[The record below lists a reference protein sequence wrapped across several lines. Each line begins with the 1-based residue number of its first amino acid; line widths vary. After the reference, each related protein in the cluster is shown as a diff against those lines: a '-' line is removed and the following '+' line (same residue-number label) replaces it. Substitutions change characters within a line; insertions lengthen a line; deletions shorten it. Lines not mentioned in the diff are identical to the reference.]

1 MTVAAD
7 MPMSPGTPFQP
18 AVVESAREMMWLY
31 PSSATLVLPRLN
43 DQEEQEIANLIQDK
57 RRAYVTIKRDV
68 SVATSNWKLV
78 GSKKTFNIWQLHIK
92 SPNALGMQAFFYKAV
107 LPPELKIKIYSGQK
121 GVTSHI
127 DEYLGDTST
136 DPQNFWVTRV
146 PGDTIVIEV
155 WISQDSNLK
164 PNTFPFEIKSIN
176 HYFRDVNGDLPSHSL
191 HSEQQ
196 AQQAQQGEQA
206 QQLQQTVCS
215 VSNNTCNFGD
225 DTNVHRAIA
234 NMLYTDSQGQT
245 SRCTG
250 SFLNNGNTTTNTEL
264 YFLTAFHCIY
274 PGFSQNTQRGS
285 DVDAQIYNSRSSC
298 SLNSASESDQ
308 LVGNDVKFI
317 AASEAADWAL
327 LWVNKSTLQRAD
339 GSLFGAIS
347 PTLLGWTS
355 GRLADG
361 STLETLHHAR
371 STLQNYAQFEFTAI
385 ANARAIDYEDRAR
398 SFFDSCQNIAGCTHY
413 GITAR
418 TGGILGGASGSLL
431 WNPRYQVR
439 AVLTHGQDNQ
449 CVGYASRFDKIY
461 EDGRVSCALDQG
473 NGYYPQNTSNCDDAA
488 RPAYSNTPPSS
499 RLSGLSLSTGTLH
512 PSFDGSILRYFAA
525 VPNNT
530 RQLTLRFNTDNSEA
544 NITVN
549 NDPVTTTA
557 TIFLSHGNNTISV
570 GVQTKDSNRL
580 NVYTIDIV
588 RLAQRNFNPLGTWE
602 TTAIEDINSQCA
614 FFPNLSTDDFDT
626 IGREY
631 DIVRTST
638 GLNFLDRVDSET
650 YTEIG
655 RQIPNRYR
663 LQHTERISIFEQDS
677 TLTAEQTETIDFIL
691 IADEEVIG
699 AGVTTINVTNFEDIS
714 CLITYTVRAKKAA
727 TSTAMLK
734 DISLSAGTLNL
745 AFTGVVRDYSATVD
759 SDVSQLGI
767 NIETSHVNQSIT
779 INGIAIPRRFNFSQ
793 LISSTVPLSVGSN
806 TIVIGVTSADSISTS
821 TYTLQATRQSPALTG
836 LSLSAGTLNPSFN
849 RERFQYAAT
858 VDSDVGRITLT
869 PTANSARHRITIT
882 ANGRSATGNVA
893 PLNVGDNTIVIS
905 VSTQDNQ
912 GTIRYT
918 LVVTRL
924 EPCLTALSLSPG
936 LLSPTFGNPNRC
948 GNASTRYTATVASD
962 VEQITLSPIANSARH
977 RITITANGRSVAG
990 NSVPLN
996 VGNNNITISV
1006 STRDNQGTI
1015 RYTLVV
1021 TRLDPCLTVL
1031 SSSPGSISPT
1041 FGNPNQC
1048 VNASTRYTATVA
1060 SDTEQITLTPTAN
1073 SARHR
1078 VFITANGI
1086 SITGNVASLNVGD
1099 NTIVIS
1105 VSTRDNK
1112 ATARYTLVVTRLEPC
1127 LTALSL
1133 SSGSLSPAFGN
1144 PNQCGNASTR
1154 YTATVDSDIE
1164 RITLTPTANGAAHR
1178 VSMTANGISITGN
1191 SVPVNVG
1198 NNSIVIS
1205 VSTRDNQAT
1214 TRYTLVVTRSEPCLT
1229 ALSLSSGSL
1238 SPTFERCSDGTVN
1251 YSAIVRNDVSQ
1262 IVITATADRP
1272 AHTITFNDNQ
1282 NSTVP
1287 LSVGD
1292 NTITVSVITADG
1304 MARKNYNLVI
1314 RRLSTATLT
1323 GLAVGANSQMLKL
1336 NPDFSLINLDY
1347 RVSIE
1352 NTMTTV
1358 TMMPTASAGRTIRIR
1373 YTPDDGTA
1381 INRLVASGD
1390 TITIA
1395 PLFFGTNDVHI
1406 DVMHNGATERYSL
1419 TMTIGIKLRIKLF
1432 LEGALQ

>member
-1 MTVAAD
+1 M
-7 MPMSPGTPFQP
+7 
-18 AVVESAREMMWLY
+18 
-31 PSSATLVLPRLN
+31 
-43 DQEEQEIANLIQDK
+43 
-57 RRAYVTIKRDV
+57 
-68 SVATSNWKLV
+68 
-78 GSKKTFNIWQLHIK
+78 
-92 SPNALGMQAFFYKAV
+92 
-107 LPPELKIKIYSGQK
+107 
-121 GVTSHI
+121 TSHI
-127 DEYLGDTST
+127 GEYLGDTST
-136 DPQNFWVTRV
+136 DTQNFWVTRV

-413 GITAR
+413 GIRAR
-418 TGGILGGASGSLL
+418 TGGIDSGASGSLL

-473 NGYYPQNTSNCDDAA
+473 NRYYPQNTSNCDNAA
-488 RPAYSNTPPSS
+488 RPVYSE
-499 RLSGLSLSTGTLH
+499 RSLATL
-512 PSFDGSILRYFAA
+512 I
-525 VPNNT
+525 
-530 RQLTLRFNTDNSEA
+530 
-544 NITVN
+544 
-549 NDPVTTTA
+549 
-557 TIFLSHGNNTISV
+557 
-570 GVQTKDSNRL
+570 
-580 NVYTIDIV
+580 
-588 RLAQRNFNPLGTWE
+588 
-602 TTAIEDINSQCA
+602 
-614 FFPNLSTDDFDT
+614 
-626 IGREY
+626 
-631 DIVRTST
+631 
-638 GLNFLDRVDSET
+638 
-650 YTEIG
+650 
-655 RQIPNRYR
+655 
-663 LQHTERISIFEQDS
+663 
-677 TLTAEQTETIDFIL
+677 
-691 IADEEVIG
+691 
-699 AGVTTINVTNFEDIS
+699 
-714 CLITYTVRAKKAA
+714 
-727 TSTAMLK
+727 
-734 DISLSAGTLNL
+734 DISLSEGMFNST
-745 AFTGVVRDYSATVD
+745 FTDIVRDYFATVD
-759 SDVSQLGI
+759 SDVSQLRI
-767 NIETSHVNQSIT
+767 NIETSHINQSVT
-779 INGIAIPRRFNFSQ
+779 INGSAVSSRFSRF
-793 LISSTVPLSVGSN
+793 ISSTVPLSVGNN
-806 TIVIGVTSADSISTS
+806 TIVIGVTSADNISTS
-821 TYTLQATRQSPALTG
+821 TYTLQVTRRSPALTR
-836 LSLSAGTLNPSFN
+836 LSLSSGTLNPSFN
-849 RERFQYAAT
+849 RERFRYATT
-858 VDSDVGRITLT
+858 VASNVGRITLT
-869 PTANSARHRITIT
+869 PIADSVRHRIAIT
-882 ANGRSATGNVA
+882 ANGRSITGNVA

-905 VSTQDNQ
+905 VSTRDNQ
-912 GTIRYT
+912 GTMRYT

-936 LLSPTFGNPNRC
+936 SLSPT
-948 GNASTRYTATVASD
+948 
-962 VEQITLSPIANSARH
+962 
-977 RITITANGRSVAG
+977 
-990 NSVPLN
+990 
-996 VGNNNITISV
+996 
-1006 STRDNQGTI
+1006 
-1015 RYTLVV
+1015 
-1021 TRLDPCLTVL
+1021 
-1031 SSSPGSISPT
+1031 
-1041 FGNPNQC
+1041 
-1048 VNASTRYTATVA
+1048 
-1060 SDTEQITLTPTAN
+1060 
-1073 SARHR
+1073 
-1078 VFITANGI
+1078 
-1086 SITGNVASLNVGD
+1086 
-1099 NTIVIS
+1099 
-1105 VSTRDNK
+1105 
-1112 ATARYTLVVTRLEPC
+1112 
-1127 LTALSL
+1127 
-1133 SSGSLSPAFGN
+1133 FGN

-1164 RITLTPTANGAAHR
+1164 QIALTPTANSARHRISIIANGNSIAGNVAPLNVGNNNITVSVSTRDNQGTIRYTLVVTRSEPCLTALSLSPGSLSPTFGNPSQCGNASTRYAATVASDTEQITLTPTANSARHGVFITANGISITGNAAPVNVGDNTIVISVSTRDNQATARYTLIVTRLEPCLTALSLSSGSLSPTFGNPSQCGNASTQYTASVDSDIERITLTTTANGAAHR
-1178 VSMTANGISITGN
+1178 VSITANGISITGN

-1198 NNSIVIS
+1198 DNTIVIS

-1229 ALSLSSGSL
+1229 ALSLSSGLL

-1262 IVITATADRP
+1262 IVITATADRS
-1272 AHTITFNDNQ
+1272 AHTITFNDSQ

-1323 GLAVGANSQMLKL
+1323 GLAVEANSQMLEL

-1347 RVSIE
+1347 RASIE

-1358 TMMPTASAGRTIRIR
+1358 TMMPTASAGRTIRVR
-1373 YTPDDGTA
+1373 YTPDIGTA
-1381 INRLVASGD
+1381 INRLVTSGD

-1395 PLFFGTNDVHI
+1395 PLFFGTNDVYI
-1406 DVMHNGATERYSL
+1406 DVMHNGATEIYSL

>member
-1 MTVAAD
+1 MRKYLRVILSVIGLFVATTLETNAFISV
-7 MPMSPGTPFQP
+7 MNLGKTSSSSVFFKSIAM
-18 AVVESAREMMWLY
+18 ESAEKITHIY
-31 PSSATLVLPRLN
+31 PSSKTQIGQAADNTEMDTLIGYAVQQTQRNFNPVGTWRVTTLENTGFRCSNQIRRAIPNISVDDVFDFSQTNIEYDAVIRTNRLN
-43 DQEEQEIANLIQDK
+43 LINRETLAVYTETRRHPPNRYILRNTQSFSVNVNNQLVQISGRDTVDLTLSSNEEVAGTGIATVVI
-57 RRAYVTIKRDV
+57 
-68 SVATSNWKLV
+68 
-78 GSKKTFNIWQLHIK
+78 GSESFN
-92 SPNALGMQAFFYKAV
+92 
-107 LPPELKIKIYSGQK
+107 
-121 GVTSHI
+121 
-127 DEYLGDTST
+127 
-136 DPQNFWVTRV
+136 
-146 PGDTIVIEV
+146 
-155 WISQDSNLK
+155 
-164 PNTFPFEIKSIN
+164 
-176 HYFRDVNGDLPSHSL
+176 
-191 HSEQQ
+191 
-196 AQQAQQGEQA
+196 
-206 QQLQQTVCS
+206 CS
-215 VSNNTCNFGD
+215 VT
-225 DTNVHRAIA
+225 
-234 NMLYTDSQGQT
+234 YT
-245 SRCTG
+245 
-250 SFLNNGNTTTNTEL
+250 
-264 YFLTAFHCIY
+264 
-274 PGFSQNTQRGS
+274 
-285 DVDAQIYNSRSSC
+285 
-298 SLNSASESDQ
+298 
-308 LVGNDVKFI
+308 I
-317 AASEAADWAL
+317 AA
-327 LWVNKSTLQRAD
+327 KK
-339 GSLFGAIS
+339 IS
-347 PTLLGWTS
+347 
-355 GRLADG
+355 
-361 STLETLHHAR
+361 
-371 STLQNYAQFEFTAI
+371 F
-385 ANARAIDYEDRAR
+385 
-398 SFFDSCQNIAGCTHY
+398 
-413 GITAR
+413 
-418 TGGILGGASGSLL
+418 
-431 WNPRYQVR
+431 
-439 AVLTHGQDNQ
+439 
-449 CVGYASRFDKIY
+449 
-461 EDGRVSCALDQG
+461 
-473 NGYYPQNTSNCDDAA
+473 
-488 RPAYSNTPPSS
+488 S
-499 RLSGLSLSTGTLH
+499 RLSSLSLSTGTLH
-512 PSFDGSILRYFAA
+512 PSFDGSISRYFAA

-530 RQLTLRFNTDNSEA
+530 RQITLRFNTEDSAA

-549 NDPVTTTA
+549 DDPVTRTA
-557 TIFLSHGNNTISV
+557 TILLGQVNNTITV
-570 GVQTKDSNRL
+570 NVQTTGGTRST
-580 NVYTIDIV
+580 YTINII

-602 TTAIEDINSQCA
+602 TTAIENINSQCL
-614 FFPNLSTDDFDT
+614 FLPDISTDFFDP

-631 DIVRTST
+631 DVVMTST
-638 GLNFLDRVDSET
+638 GLNLIDRVDSET
-650 YTEIG
+650 STEAG

-663 LQHTERISIFEQDS
+663 FQYTERGSISVEGRTF
-677 TLTAEQTETIDFIL
+677 TAEETDTIDFIL

-699 AGVTTINVTNFEDIS
+699 LVVATIKVTNFEDIP

-727 TSTAMLK
+727 ISTAMLE
-734 DISLSAGTLNL
+734 DISLSAGTLNS
-745 AFTGVVRDYSATVD
+745 AFTGAVRDYSATVD

-767 NIETSHVNQSIT
+767 NIETSHVNQSVT
-779 INGIAIPRRFNFSQ
+779 INGSAVSSRFSRF
-793 LISSTVPLSVGSN
+793 ISSTVPLSVGSN
-806 TIVIGVTSADSISTS
+806 TIVIGVTSADDTSAS
-821 TYTLQATRQSPALTG
+821 TYTLQVTRRSPALTR

-849 RERFQYAAT
+849 RGRFRYAAT
-858 VDSDVGRITLT
+858 VDSDVEQITLT

-882 ANGRSATGNVA
+882 ANGRAISGNVA
-893 PLNVGDNTIVIS
+893 PVNVGDNNIVIS

-912 GTIRYT
+912 GKIRYT

-962 VEQITLSPIANSARH
+962 VEQITLSPIANSVRH

-996 VGNNNITISV
+996 VGNNNIAVSV

-1021 TRLDPCLTVL
+1021 TRSEPCLTAL
-1031 SSSPGSISPT
+1031 SLSPGSLSPT

-1048 VNASTRYTATVA
+1048 GNASTRYTATVA

-1086 SITGNVASLNVGD
+1086 SITGNAAPVNVGN

-1133 SSGSLSPAFGN
+1133 SSGSLSPTFGN
-1144 PNQCGNASTR
+1144 PNQCSNATIR
-1154 YTATVDSDIE
+1154 YAATVDSDIE

-1178 VSMTANGISITGN
+1178 ISMTANGISITGN

-1198 NNSIVIS
+1198 DNTIAIS

-1214 TRYTLVVTRSEPCLT
+1214 TRYILVVTRSEPCLT

-1262 IVITATADRP
+1262 IVITATADRS
-1272 AHTITFNDNQ
+1272 ANTIAFNDSQ

-1323 GLAVGANSQMLKL
+1323 GLAVEANSQMLEL

-1358 TMMPTASAGRTIRIR
+1358 TMMPTASAGRTIRVR
-1373 YTPDDGTA
+1373 YTPDSGTA

-1395 PLFFGTNDVHI
+1395 PLFFGTNDVYI
-1406 DVMHNGATERYSL
+1406 DVMHNGATEIYSL
-1419 TMTIGIKLRIKLF
+1419 TAIIGIKLRIKLF

>member
-1 MTVAAD
+1 MNLGKTSSSSVFFKSIA
-7 MPMSPGTPFQP
+7 M
-18 AVVESAREMMWLY
+18 ESAEKITHIY
-31 PSSATLVLPRLN
+31 PSSKTQIGQAVDNTEMDTYISYGVQQTQRNFNPVGTWRVTTLENTGFRCSNQIRRAVPNISVDDVFDFPQTNIEYDAVIRTNRLN
-43 DQEEQEIANLIQDK
+43 LINRETLAVYTETRRHPPNRYILRNTGSLSVNVDNQLIQI
-57 RRAYVTIKRDV
+57 AGRDTV
-68 SVATSNWKLV
+68 DLTLSSDEEVAGTGTATAEVV
-78 GSKKTFNIWQLHIK
+78 GF
-92 SPNALGMQAFFYKAV
+92 A
-107 LPPELKIKIYSGQK
+107 
-121 GVTSHI
+121 
-127 DEYLGDTST
+127 
-136 DPQNFWVTRV
+136 
-146 PGDTIVIEV
+146 
-155 WISQDSNLK
+155 
-164 PNTFPFEIKSIN
+164 
-176 HYFRDVNGDLPSHSL
+176 SL
-191 HSEQQ
+191 N
-196 AQQAQQGEQA
+196 
-206 QQLQQTVCS
+206 CS
-215 VSNNTCNFGD
+215 VT
-225 DTNVHRAIA
+225 
-234 NMLYTDSQGQT
+234 YTIEAKKI
-245 SRCTG
+245 
-250 SFLNNGNTTTNTEL
+250 SF
-264 YFLTAFHCIY
+264 
-274 PGFSQNTQRGS
+274 
-285 DVDAQIYNSRSSC
+285 
-298 SLNSASESDQ
+298 
-308 LVGNDVKFI
+308 
-317 AASEAADWAL
+317 
-327 LWVNKSTLQRAD
+327 
-339 GSLFGAIS
+339 
-347 PTLLGWTS
+347 
-355 GRLADG
+355 
-361 STLETLHHAR
+361 
-371 STLQNYAQFEFTAI
+371 
-385 ANARAIDYEDRAR
+385 
-398 SFFDSCQNIAGCTHY
+398 
-413 GITAR
+413 
-418 TGGILGGASGSLL
+418 
-431 WNPRYQVR
+431 
-439 AVLTHGQDNQ
+439 
-449 CVGYASRFDKIY
+449 
-461 EDGRVSCALDQG
+461 
-473 NGYYPQNTSNCDDAA
+473 
-488 RPAYSNTPPSS
+488 S

-512 PSFDGSILRYFAA
+512 PSFNPSISRYFAA

-530 RQLTLRFNTDNSEA
+530 RQITLRFNTEDSAA

-549 NDPVTTTA
+549 DDPVTRTA
-557 TIFLSHGNNTISV
+557 TIFLSNGNNTITID
-570 GVQTKDSNRL
+570 VQTRGGTRST
-580 NVYTIDIV
+580 YTINII

-614 FFPNLSTDDFDT
+614 FFPNLSTDDFDP

-631 DIVRTST
+631 DVVMTST
-638 GLNFLDRVDSET
+638 GLNLIDRVDSET
-650 YTEIG
+650 STEAG

-663 LQHTERISIFEQDS
+663 FQYTERGSISVEGRTF
-677 TLTAEQTETIDFIL
+677 TAEETDTIDFIL
-691 IADEEVIG
+691 ITDEEVIG
-699 AGVTTINVTNFEDIS
+699 LVVATIKVTNFEDIP

-727 TSTAMLK
+727 ISTAMLE
-734 DISLSAGTLNL
+734 DISLSAGTLNS
-745 AFTGVVRDYSATVD
+745 AFTGAVRDYSATVD

-767 NIETSHVNQSIT
+767 NIETSHVDQSVT
-779 INGIAIPRRFNFSQ
+779 INGSAVSSRFSRF
-793 LISSTVPLSVGSN
+793 ISSMVPLSVGSN
-806 TIVIGVTSADSISTS
+806 TIVIGVTSADDTSAS
-821 TYTLQATRQSPALTG
+821 TYTLQVTRRSPALTG

-849 RERFQYAAT
+849 RGRSQYAAT
-858 VDSDVGRITLT
+858 VDSDVERITLT
-869 PTANSARHRITIT
+869 PTANSARHRVSIT
-882 ANGRSATGNVA
+882 ANGRSVTGNVA

-962 VEQITLSPIANSARH
+962 VEQITLSPIANSVRH

-996 VGNNNITISV
+996 VGNNNIAVSV
-1006 STRDNQGTI
+1006 STRGNQGTI

-1021 TRLDPCLTVL
+1021 TRSEPCLTTL

-1048 VNASTRYTATVA
+1048 SNATTRYTATVD
-1060 SDTEQITLTPTAN
+1060 SDVEQITLTPTAN
-1073 SARHR
+1073 SFRHG
-1078 VFITANGI
+1078 VSITANGI
-1086 SITGNVASLNVGD
+1086 SITGNAAPVNVGN

-1133 SSGSLSPAFGN
+1133 SSGSLSPTFGN
-1144 PNQCGNASTR
+1144 PNQCGNASTQ

-1164 RITLTPTANGAAHR
+1164 RITLTPAANGAAHR

-1262 IVITATADRP
+1262 IVITATADRS
-1272 AHTITFNDNQ
+1272 ANTIAFNDSQ

-1323 GLAVGANSQMLKL
+1323 GLAVEANSQMLEL

-1347 RVSIE
+1347 RASIE

-1358 TMMPTASAGRTIRIR
+1358 TMMPTASAGRTIRVR
-1373 YTPDDGTA
+1373 YTPDDGTV
-1381 INRLVASGD
+1381 INRLVTSGD

-1406 DVMHNGATERYSL
+1406 DVMHNGATEIYSL
-1419 TMTIGIKLRIKLF
+1419 TVIIGIKLRIKLF